1 MPQGQVGHSPV
12 GLKSIPKLT
21 RINGDDALALIY
33 RNMGNNHAYP
43 FVWAETITVASGT
56 SEVTV
61 ISGVKFHGMPAA
73 EYCNVTATALSNPD
87 DNRFWIEKDTSA
99 NIIKLVVGSTV
110 PDAGVDFDIMVI
122 VGIDPDVA
130 SIACRGNTGARQSLP

>member
-1 MPQGQVGHSPV
+1 MQGQVGHSPV

-56 SEVTV
+56 TEVTV
-61 ISGVKFHGMPAA
+61 VSGVKFHGMDAA
-73 EYCNVTATALSNPD
+73 IYCNVTAAALSDPGD
-87 DNRFWIEKDTSA
+87 RFWISKDTGA
-99 NIIKLVVGSTV
+99 NIIKLVVGSSV
-110 PDAGVDFDIMVI
+110 SDAVDFDIMVI
-122 VGIDPDVA
+122 VGVDPDVA